1 MAERAIREPGRSE
14 PTIARLA
21 ERSTWQGSSATEK
34 PAWGW
39 ILQAITGVA
48 LLFLVTLHMIAN
60 HFMVS
65 RGLRDTA
72 DVQSYFSNPLVV
84 AIEVTFLAVVVWH
97 GLLGLRSI
105 LFDFGFSTRTER
117 RITWI
122 LTIVGVTSVVYG
134 VWLTAVI
141 VSRG

>member
-1 MAERAIREPGRSE
+1 MAERAIRESGRSE
-14 PTIARLA
+14 PSIARPV
-21 ERSTWQGSSATEK
+21 ERATWQGSGATEK

-39 ILQAITGVA
+39 ILQAITGAA
-48 LLFLVTLHMIAN
+48 LLVLVTLHMIAN

-65 RGLRDTA
+65 RGLRDSA
-72 DVQSYFSNPLVV
+72 DVQSYFSDPLVV

-122 LTIVGVTSVVYG
+122 LTVVGVASVVYG

>member
-1 MAERAIREPGRSE
+1 
-14 PTIARLA
+14 
-21 ERSTWQGSSATEK
+21 
-34 PAWGW
+34 
-39 ILQAITGVA
+39 
-48 LLFLVTLHMIAN
+48 MIAN

-72 DVQSYFSNPLVV
+72 DVQSYFSNPIVV
-84 AIEVTFLAVVVWH
+84 AIEVLFLAVVVWH

-105 LFDFGFSTRTER
+105 IFDYGFGPRTER
-117 RITWI
+117 RITRI
-122 LTIVGVTSVVYG
+122 LTVVGVVAVVYG

>member
-1 MAERAIREPGRSE
+1 M
-14 PTIARLA
+14 A
-21 ERSTWQGSSATEK
+21 ERSTWQPSSPEGK

-39 ILQAITGVA
+39 ILQAITGAA
-48 LLFLVTLHMIAN
+48 LLVLVTLHMIAN

-72 DVQSYFSNPLVV
+72 DVQSYFSNPVVV

-105 LFDFGFSTRTER
+105 LFDFGFSPGTER

-122 LTIVGVTSVVYG
+122 LSVAGVAAVVYG

-141 VSRG
+141 VSRT